1 MTKAE
6 LKNGM
11 YVKLRNGMLE
21 LKIGD
26 KLVEANGRYNGFLY
40 YDKDLC
46 HNLSS
51 EWDIMEVFV
60 SSSPDIFKTDALERI
75 WERPND
81 KHVPEVGDL
90 YVKNEDDDCSNDI
103 YLIYRIIDNRANGG
117 SVCYYTINLYSNDL
131 YLQSFYGDDELNNNY
146 DFVKSMPEAAENFKK
161 VIEAMSEANG
171 EI

>member
-90 YVKNEDDDCSNDI
+90 YVKNEDDDYSMSRRRISGPKRKNIRCLN
-103 YLIYRIIDNRANGG
+103 LIRVEGLTYRRCRSKPCDTNQFHGKLRSCIVGP
-117 SVCYYTINLYSNDL
+117 
-131 YLQSFYGDDELNNNY
+131 
-146 DFVKSMPEAAENFKK
+146 K
-161 VIEAMSEANG
+161 
-171 EI
+171 